1 MTHEPSPPLRE
12 WLENELSDNSDYYF
26 VAPYTLRK
34 ETPMR
39 KIALTVAIASTL
51 ALAACG
57 GDDSASD
64 TSAAPGG
71 NQTAAECAAG
81 KTLTEGTLTIATGNP
96 AYSPWVLND
105 DPASK
110 EGFEAAVAYAV
121 ATELGFEDSA
131 VTWVRT
137 DFDAAI
143 QPGKKDFDFNLQQYS
158 ITDERKQTV
167 SFSDSYYTTNQA
179 IVGLDGSAAIG
190 ASLADLKKLKLGA
203 QVGTTSLAYITD
215 VIQPDSEPLV
225 YDDNAGAKAALEAKQ
240 IDAAVFDLP
249 TALYV
254 SSVEIEGSSVLG
266 QFPASDAA
274 DADQFGMLFDLDNPL
289 VDCVNIALS
298 TLKDSGSLDEIT
310 AKWLSTEA
318 DIPVIK

>member
-1 MTHEPSPPLRE
+1 
-12 WLENELSDNSDYYF
+12 
-26 VAPYTLRK
+26 
-34 ETPMR
+34 MR
-39 KIALTVAIASTL
+39 KIALSVAIASTL

-64 TSAAPGG
+64 NSTAPSGD
-71 NQTAAECAAG
+71 QTAAECAVG
-81 KTLTEGTLTIATGNP
+81 KTLTNGVLTIATGNP
-96 AYSPWVLND
+96 AYEPYVLDD
-105 DPASK
+105 DPTTK

-121 ATELGFEDSA
+121 AAELGFEDSS

-143 QPGKKDFDFNLQQYS
+143 QPGKKEFDFNLQQYS

-167 SFSDSYYTTNQA
+167 SFSDAYYTTNQA
-179 IVGLDGSAAIG
+179 IVGLEGSAAIG
-190 ASLADLKKLKLGA
+190 AGLEDIKKLKLGA
-203 QVGTTSLAYITD
+203 QVGTTSLDYIND
-215 VIQPDSEPLV
+215 VIKPNSAPLV

-266 QFPASDAA
+266 QFPAGEEA
-274 DADQFGMLFDLDNPL
+274 DADEFGMVFDLDNPL
-289 VDCVNIALS
+289 VDCVNIALG
-298 TLKDSGSLDEIT
+298 TLKDNGELAAIT
-310 AKWLSTEA
+310 EKWLSTEV
-318 DIPVIK
+318 DIPVID

>member
-1 MTHEPSPPLRE
+1 
-12 WLENELSDNSDYYF
+12 
-26 VAPYTLRK
+26 
-34 ETPMR
+34 MR

-64 TSAAPGG
+64 STTAPNG

-81 KTLTEGTLTIATGNP
+81 KTLTEGTLTVATGNP

-105 DPASK
+105 DPESK

-121 ATELGFEDSA
+121 AAELGFEDSE
-131 VTWVRT
+131 VSWVRT

-158 ITDERKQTV
+158 VTDERKQTV
-167 SFSDSYYTTNQA
+167 SFSDAYYTTNQA

-190 ASLADLKKLKLGA
+190 ASLDELKKLKLGA
-203 QVGTTSLAYITD
+203 QVGTTSLSYITD
-215 VIQPDSEPLV
+215 VIQPDSDPLV
-225 YDDNAGAKAALEAKQ
+225 YDDNAGAKAALEARQ

-254 SSVEIEGSSVLG
+254 SAVEIEGSAVLG
-266 QFPASDAA
+266 QFPASNDA

-298 TLKDSGSLDEIT
+298 TLKDNGSLDEIT

>member
-1 MTHEPSPPLRE
+1 
-12 WLENELSDNSDYYF
+12 
-26 VAPYTLRK
+26 
-34 ETPMR
+34 MR

-71 NQTAAECAAG
+71 TQTASECAAG

-167 SFSDSYYTTNQA
+167 SFSDAYYTTNQA
-179 IVGLDGSAAIG
+179 VVGLEGSAAIG
-190 ASLADLKKLKLGA
+190 ASLEELKKLKLGA

-215 VIQPDSEPLV
+215 VIQPDTEPLV

-266 QFPASDAA
+266 QFPAGGEA

-298 TLKDSGSLDEIT
+298 TLKDNGSLEEIT